1 MVQSDLY
8 IHGTSAELNA
18 IKAMVQ
24 EIAQRI
30 GCDIADES
38 ALNIPIGVVMQFLTG
53 DPYAPGTTH
62 RHEHRRPR
70 VCGATHR
77 NQRYHRNL

>member
-18 IKAMVQ
+18 IKAMVL

-30 GCDIADES
+30 G
-38 ALNIPIGVVMQFLTG
+38 
-53 DPYAPGTTH
+53 
-62 RHEHRRPR
+62 
-70 VCGATHR
+70 
-77 NQRYHRNL
+77 